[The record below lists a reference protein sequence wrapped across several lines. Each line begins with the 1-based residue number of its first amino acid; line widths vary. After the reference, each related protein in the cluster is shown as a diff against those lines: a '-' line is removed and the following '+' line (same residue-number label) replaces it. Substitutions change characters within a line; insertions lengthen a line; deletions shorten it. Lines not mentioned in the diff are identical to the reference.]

1 VTRLILAS
9 VCVAGAVALT
19 PAQTAP
25 DPAGLLSRLT
35 VETYDQAEACGRA
48 GAACAVEPYQL
59 CPAVARQYSVRLA
72 TPFSRVAIG
81 VLENLKIGKPGRGME
96 RANAN
101 RWGTGI
107 YVLPA
112 ERSSAAAGIDSV
124 EIRREALV
132 IQPLTRTVGP
142 IAVTMPDGSSRQ
154 LSRGYFS
161 FSPEAFAPGAD
172 IVLVL
177 KGTAGEI
184 TCAVDRAR
192 LRVLR

>member
-1 VTRLILAS
+1 VTRSILAF
-9 VCVAGAVALT
+9 VCAAGAVALAS
-19 PAQTAP
+19 AQTGP
-25 DPAGLLSRLT
+25 DAAGILPRLT
-35 VETYDQAEACGRA
+35 VETYDQAKACGRD
-48 GAACAVEPYQL
+48 GEACAVEPYRL
-59 CPAVARQYSVRLA
+59 CPAVSQQYSVRLA
-72 TPFSRVAIG
+72 TPFSRVAVG

-96 RANAN
+96 RGNAN
-101 RWGTGI
+101 RWGTGV

-112 ERSSAAAGIDSV
+112 ERSSAAAGIDSL

-142 IAVTMPDGSSRQ
+142 IAVTMQDGSSRQ

-172 IVLVL
+172 IVLVF

-184 TCAVDRAR
+184 TCPVNRAR
-192 LRVLR
+192 LQVLR